1 MVHAFVRDPLRFEG
15 AYARLKSIFNSGG
28 DMRRLFSFRHRLTSL
43 IGPAKGEWRM
53 AGANE
58 HDYLHL

>member
-1 MVHAFVRDPLRFEG
+1 MQPAAELFPSKQRMVSSQRREAFFT
-15 AYARLKSIFNSGG
+15 
-28 DMRRLFSFRHRLTSL
+28 HRLTSL